1 SNGRFTFCFPLV
13 DPWEGRF
20 FQCVYPL
27 QDEHAPDDRIA
38 FAAASGAYLVQ
49 ATGELGFAVAAAA
62 ARFSRVVA
70 ARYYRT
76 TSHIFG
82 YVYGGSGGSLQT
94 IGAIENTSG
103 VWDGAVP
110 FVNAL
115 PTSIPNN
122 FTIRA
127 LAAFVLR
134 HKAARLADCVRPG
147 GGDPFGSL
155 DETEQAVL
163 HEATRLGIPLRAWE
177 NFDYVATS
185 GREGVLQFVGQVRAI
200 DPTYATDFWNTP
212 GYLGTEQSPLG
223 DRFRAAK

>member
-1 SNGRFTFCFPLV
+1 VARWVRKPRSAEQLRDRLQGRRHQRIGRVLTETVERDEVDVKAVIDDEREARAPVPHHVVSGHFEQSNGRFTFCFPLV

-76 TSHIFG
+76 KSHIFG

-94 IGAIENTSG
+94 I
-103 VWDGAVP
+103 
-110 FVNAL
+110 
-115 PTSIPNN
+115 
-122 FTIRA
+122 
-127 LAAFVLR
+127 
-134 HKAARLADCVRPG
+134 
-147 GGDPFGSL
+147 
-155 DETEQAVL
+155 
-163 HEATRLGIPLRAWE
+163 
-177 NFDYVATS
+177 
-185 GREGVLQFVGQVRAI
+185 
-200 DPTYATDFWNTP
+200 
-212 GYLGTEQSPLG
+212 
-223 DRFRAAK
+223 